1 MLSKLQKIWN
11 VTRHILAARSLSEL
25 VATTGTV
32 KTIGGGTVMGGG
44 VSLWAYL
51 AELPVPVIAT
61 LGIVV
66 FAAIIWIVVGLKRFV
81 SQEVVSAKETPQTE
95 LELIGEQQLASIREY
110 IRPILIDVD
119 MFLNE
124 LGKQQRSYLN
134 VTIVFLSQLVFPL
147 DKGQK
152 VRFWDIIDNKT
163 RFLLASHMSE
173 TRMTKDAEALM
184 RQAYDR
190 TGKIPRVIYTDRLR
204 AYLDGIELTFGANT
218 KHRQGG
224 PFDIENNTNLIER
237 FHGTLKARTK
247 VMRGMQNKDTAR
259 LIMDGWLIHYNYFR
273 PHEALGNKT
282 PAEVAKANFPYK
294 GWKDVVMGGV
304 LK

>member
-95 LELIGEQQLASIREY
+95 LELIGKQQLASIREY
-110 IRPILIDVD
+110 IHPILIDVD

-152 VRFWDIIDNKT
+152 VWFWDIIDNKT